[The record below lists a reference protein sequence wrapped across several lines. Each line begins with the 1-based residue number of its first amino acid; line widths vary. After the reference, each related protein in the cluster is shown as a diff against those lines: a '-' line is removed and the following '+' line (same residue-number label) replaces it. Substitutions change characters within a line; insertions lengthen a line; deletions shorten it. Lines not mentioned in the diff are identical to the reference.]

1 MRLVLAY
8 PEDADSEDKA
18 AQAEQAALEICLA
31 AHVNPYMAWHDY
43 SMVHSGLNLPSSAFA
58 TAEIAG
64 AFVWIE
70 AIAAAQEFLNPP
82 RGAKVEI
89 DVLFEPGDER
99 PPPLEFGPGRAVLRD
114 HLYLQMCLEPRL
126 LANAVPPPPQDDDEG
141 SGPVPLGARHEL
153 SFESE

>member
-8 PEDADSEDKA
+8 PEDADSEEKA
-18 AQAEQAALEICLA
+18 AKAVRAALDVCEA
-31 AHVNPYMAWHDY
+31 AYVHLYMAWHDY
-43 SMVHSGLNLPSSAFA
+43 SMVHSGLNLPSAAFA

-89 DVLFEPGDER
+89 DVLFEAGDEK
-99 PPPLEFGPGRAVLRD
+99 PPARQYGPGRAVLRD
-114 HLYLQMCLEPRL
+114 HLYLEMCLAPRQ
-126 LANAVPPPPQDDDEG
+126 LANAVPPPPQDDEG
-141 SGPVPLGARHEL
+141 SGPVPLNPYPEL
-153 SFESE
+153 SFVSG

>member
-8 PEDADSEDKA
+8 PEDADSEEKA
-18 AQAEQAALEICLA
+18 ALAERAALEICEA
-31 AHVNPYMAWHDY
+31 AHVHPYMAWHDY

-70 AIAAAQEFLNPP
+70 AVAAAQEFLNPP

-89 DVLFEPGDER
+89 DVLFEPGDET
-99 PPPLEFGPGRAVLRD
+99 PPVQFGPGRAVLRD
-114 HLYLQMCLEPRL
+114 HLYLQMCLGPRQ
-126 LANAVPPPPQDDDEG
+126 LANSVAPPPWDDEG
-141 SGPVPLGARHEL
+141 SGPVPLASSWQEL
-153 SFESE
+153 SFENE

>member
-8 PEDADSEDKA
+8 PEDADSDDKA
-18 AQAEQAALEICLA
+18 AMAERAALDVCLA
-31 AHVNPYMAWHDY
+31 AGVHPYMAWHDY
-43 SMVHSGLNLPSSAFA
+43 SLVHSGLNLPSSAFA

-82 RGAKVEI
+82 RGARVEI

-99 PPPLEFGPGRAVLRD
+99 PPAVLFGPGRAVLRD
-114 HLYLQMCLEPRL
+114 HLYLQVCLAPRPSINA
-126 LANAVPPPPQDDDEG
+126 LADPDDPPT
-141 SGPVPLGARHEL
+141 GPAPLSSWPEL
-153 SFESE
+153 SLENG

>member
-8 PEDADSEDKA
+8 PEDADSTEKA
-18 AQAEQAALEICLA
+18 AMAERAALEVCLTA
-31 AHVNPYMAWHDY
+31 GVHPYMAWHDY
-43 SMVHSGLNLPSSAFA
+43 SLVHSGLNLPSSAFA

-89 DVLFEPGDER
+89 DVLFEPGDEM
-99 PPPLEFGPGRAVLRD
+99 PLCSLNPAAPCCATTCTCRCVWRPGRRSTRWRTR
-114 HLYLQMCLEPRL
+114 MTRRPGPRRS
-126 LANAVPPPPQDDDEG
+126 VRG
-141 SGPVPLGARHEL
+141 RS
-153 SFESE
+153 